1 MSKTTKDIIQNVY
14 PPRPSEVRKYDYG
27 LLLVIGGSD
36 FYSGA
41 PALSTLAAYRAGLD
55 MARII
60 APKRAADIIAS
71 FSPLLAAYPIAN
83 TRVSK
88 QDLPLL
94 LEMTASAKVVARG
107 NVAVLIGGGMG
118 RTEETL
124 QTIADYLAGIDIP
137 AVIDADGI
145 HAVAKNPGVLT
156 GKPFVVT
163 PNTFEFALLCGKEVR
178 ELPHEERMKVVQQ
191 EAARLQTTI
200 LLKAAIDIASD
211 GNEVMTNETGSPYMS
226 GGGLGDTLSGI
237 TGALLA
243 RGVSPMLAAA
253 AGAYINGKAGEL
265 AGAKL
270 KESLTAMDVID
281 AIPQVI
287 NS

>member
-1 MSKTTKDIIQNVY
+1 MSKTTKDILQQVY
-14 PPRPSEVRKYDYG
+14 LPRPSEVRKYDYG

-94 LEMTASAKVVARG
+94 LEMTAGAKAVARG
-107 NVAVLIGGGMG
+107 HVAVLIGGGMG

-124 QTIADYLAGIDIP
+124 QTIADYLSGIDIP

-145 HAVAKNPGVLT
+145 HAVAKNPGVLA

-163 PNTFEFALLCGKEVR
+163 PNTFEFALLTGKEVR
-178 ELPHEERMKVVQQ
+178 ELPHEERVKVVQQ

-200 LLKAAIDIASD
+200 LLKAAIDIISD

-243 RGVSPMLAAA
+243 RGVSPMLAVA

-281 AIPQVI
+281 AISQVI
-287 NS
+287 A

>member
-1 MSKTTKDIIQNVY
+1 MTNVTKDILKQAY

-27 LLLVIGGSD
+27 LLIVIGGSD
-36 FYSGA
+36 FYSGS

-71 FSPLLAAYPIAN
+71 FSPLLAAYPVQD
-83 TRVSK
+83 TRILHD
-88 QDLPLL
+88 DLGLL
-94 LEMTASAKVVARG
+94 IEMTEAAALVARG
-107 NVAVLIGGGMG
+107 HVAVVIGGGMG

-124 QTIADYLAGIDIP
+124 DTIAQYLSKVNIS

-145 HAVAKNPGVLT
+145 HAVAKNPRVLA

-163 PNTFEFALLCGKEVR
+163 PNTFEFALLTGKEVR
-178 ELPHEERMKVVQQ
+178 ELSHEERVKLVQA

-200 LLKAAIDIASD
+200 LLKARIDIISD
-211 GNEVMTNETGSPYMS
+211 GKEVLTNETGSPYMS

-237 TGALLA
+237 TGALLS

-287 NS
+287 G

>member
-1 MSKTTKDIIQNVY
+1 MSKVTKDLLQTIY

-41 PALSTLAAYRAGLD
+41 PALSALAAFKAGLD
-55 MARII
+55 MVRII

-71 FSPLLAAYPIAN
+71 FSPVLAAYPIAN
-83 TRVSK
+83 TRVLK
-88 QDLPLL
+88 NDLPLL
-94 LEMTASAKVVARG
+94 LEMTASAKATARG

-124 QTIADYLAGIDIP
+124 QTIADYLAHTDIP

-145 HAVAKNPGVLT
+145 HAAAKNPGVLA
-156 GKPFVVT
+156 GKSFVVT
-163 PNTFEFALLCGKEVR
+163 PNTFVFALLTGKEVR
-178 ELPHEERMKVVQQ
+178 ALPHEERVKVVQE

-211 GNEVMTNETGSPYMS
+211 GKEVLTNETGSPYMS

-237 TGALLA
+237 IGALLS
-243 RGVSPMLAAA
+243 RGISPMQAAA
-253 AGAYINGKAGEL
+253 AGAYINGKAGEI

-287 NS
+287 G

>member
-27 LLLVIGGSD
+27 LLIVIGGSD

-41 PALSTLAAYRAGLD
+41 PALSALAAYRAGLD

-88 QDLPLL
+88 QDLALL
-94 LEMTASAKVVARG
+94 LEMTVSAKAVARG

-124 QTIADYLAGIDIP
+124 RTIADYLAATDIP

-145 HAVAKNPGVLT
+145 HAAAK
-156 GKPFVVT
+156 
-163 PNTFEFALLCGKEVR
+163 R
-178 ELPHEERMKVVQQ
+178 
-191 EAARLQTTI
+191 
-200 LLKAAIDIASD
+200 
-211 GNEVMTNETGSPYMS
+211 
-226 GGGLGDTLSGI
+226 GG
-237 TGALLA
+237 
-243 RGVSPMLAAA
+243 
-253 AGAYINGKAGEL
+253 
-265 AGAKL
+265 
-270 KESLTAMDVID
+270 
-281 AIPQVI
+281 
-287 NS
+287 

>member
-1 MSKTTKDIIQNVY
+1 MTKTTKNILQQVY
-14 PPRPSEVRKYDYG
+14 LPRPSEVRKYDYG
-27 LLLVIGGSD
+27 LLIVIGGSD

-55 MARII
+55 MARTI

-94 LEMTASAKVVARG
+94 LEMTASAKAVARG
-107 NVAVLIGGGMG
+107 HIAVLIGGGMG

-124 QTIADYLAGIDIP
+124 RTIADYLAGIDIP

-145 HAVAKNPGVLT
+145 HALAKNPGVLA
-156 GKPFVVT
+156 GKPFVAT
-163 PNTFEFALLCGKEVR
+163 PNTFEFALLTGKEVR
-178 ELPHEERMKVVQQ
+178 ELPHEERIKLVQQ

-211 GNEVMTNETGSPYMS
+211 GNEIITNETGSPYMS

-237 TGALLA
+237 IGALLA
-243 RGVSPMLAAA
+243 RGLNPVTAAA

-265 AGAKL
+265 AAAKY
-270 KESLTAMDVID
+270 KESLCATDLID
-281 AIPQVI
+281 AIPEVI
-287 NS
+287 N